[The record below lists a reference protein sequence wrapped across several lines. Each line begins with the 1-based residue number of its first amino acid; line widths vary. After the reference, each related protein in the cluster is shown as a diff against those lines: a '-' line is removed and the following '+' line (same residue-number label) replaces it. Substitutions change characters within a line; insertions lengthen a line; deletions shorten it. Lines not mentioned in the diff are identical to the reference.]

1 MRKYI
6 VTFLLILGSVSVF
19 AQKPHTAKDLLGKWE
34 GKDSHS
40 EVGGLIFL
48 KNNKAVVN
56 ARGSY
61 SPAMDYTADFTT
73 SPIKI
78 DLSVQNPNGGRM
90 NLKGLLQFI
99 DNNTIKFQIFP
110 GSNRPN
116 NFDPLYTQNIVIL
129 KRGGGK

>member
-1 MRKYI
+1 MKVNI
-6 VTFLLILGSVSVF
+6 LSFLFILFSVSVF

-34 GKDSHS
+34 GKDSRS
-40 EVGGLIFL
+40 EVGGLFFL
-48 KNNKAVVN
+48 KNNKAIVN

-61 SPAMDYTADFTT
+61 SPAMNYTADFA
-73 SPIKI
+73 SNPVKI
-78 DLSVQNPNGGRM
+78 DLSVQNPNGGHM

-116 NFDPLYTQNIVIL
+116 NFDPLYPQNIVIL
-129 KRGGGK
+129 KRGGM

>member
-1 MRKYI
+1 MKRHI
-6 VTFLLILGSVSVF
+6 ITFLLILGSVSAF

-40 EVGGLIFL
+40 EVGGLFFL
-48 KNNKAVVN
+48 KNNKAIVN

-61 SPAMDYTADFTT
+61 SPAMNYTADFTAN
-73 SPIKI
+73 PVKI

-110 GSNRPN
+110 GSDRPN
-116 NFDPLYTQNIVIL
+116 NFDPLYPQNIVIL
-129 KRGGGK
+129 KRGGM

>member
-1 MRKYI
+1 MKRHI
-6 VTFLLILGSVSVF
+6 ITFLLILGSVPVF

-34 GKDSHS
+34 GKDSRS

-48 KNNKAVVN
+48 KDNKAVVN

-61 SPAMDYTADFTT
+61 SPAMDYKADFTT
-73 SPIKI
+73 IPIKI

-110 GSNRPN
+110 GGSRPS

-129 KRGGGK
+129 KRVGS